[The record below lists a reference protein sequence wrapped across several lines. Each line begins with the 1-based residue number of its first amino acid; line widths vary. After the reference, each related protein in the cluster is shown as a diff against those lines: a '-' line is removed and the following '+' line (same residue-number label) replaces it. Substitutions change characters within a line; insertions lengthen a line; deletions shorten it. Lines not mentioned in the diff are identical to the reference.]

1 MIKIIGF
8 LNQHK
13 FFTAITGSL
22 YFIATVIFH
31 RQIANFS
38 LHVEKKLSFKTY
50 NLLLGSI
57 TISIFVVF
65 VGLILNRIRKDED
78 PVFKSAIL
86 IITILIL
93 IGAHFAVLAV
103 NVEYIHLIHYI
114 LLSFFVYGLTLR
126 FGETIF
132 WVTLLGTVDEIY
144 QYYVVWPGQTYM
156 DFNDIIYD
164 MLGSV
169 IAVIFIYFTLNTK
182 VHIQARNTLLKKRV
196 ISPVLAVSFIII
208 FTYFILSITGMLQFA
223 SSLGTKKAPIL
234 LYRISPPQN
243 FWTVFEKGKT
253 YHIFKPFEFVLVV
266 GLLIL
271 IYSEIDQ
278 RIKKTIKTIK

>member
-86 IITILIL
+86 IVTILIL

-234 LYRISPPQN
+234 LNRIPPPQN

-271 IYSEIDQ
+271 IYSKIDQ